1 MTVNLISSTYIEK
14 HPFFTAR
21 KDSYT
26 TASGKVVDPYY
37 VVELPTA
44 VVAMAITE
52 DQQVILV
59 KQYRHPVKRH
69 VLELPGGFIDAD
81 EHPQEAIL
89 RELQEETGYT
99 FSTCHYLGITAANPG
114 LLDNYTHMFVAMGG
128 VKTSTQSLDAN
139 EEIEIQIKTLD
150 EVKVMLLHN
159 EFLQSMQAL
168 CLFLG
173 FEYLASLNSD

>member
-1 MTVNLISSTYIEK
+1 MAANLIGSTYIEK

-26 TASGKVVDPYY
+26 TASGKLVDPYY

-44 VVAMAITE
+44 VVAMAMTE
-52 DQQVILV
+52 DQQLILV
-59 KQYRHPVKRH
+59 KQYRHPVNQTI
-69 VLELPGGFIDAD
+69 LELPGGFIDKD
-81 EHPQEAIL
+81 EQPHEAIL

-99 FSTCHYLGITAANPG
+99 FSSTHYLGITAANPG
-114 LLDNYTHMFVAMGG
+114 LLNNYTHMFIAMGG
-128 VKTSTQSLDAN
+128 VKTSDQSLDAN
-139 EEIEIQIKTLD
+139 EEIEIQLRSLD

-159 EFLQSMQAL
+159 EFLQSLHAL

-173 FEYLASLNSD
+173 FEYLKRE

>member
-1 MTVNLISSTYIEK
+1 MAASLISSTYIEK

-21 KDSYT
+21 KDSYQ
-26 TASGKVVDPYY
+26 TASGKIVDPYF

-44 VVAMAITE
+44 VVAMAITAN
-52 DQQVILV
+52 QQVILV
-59 KQYRHPVKRH
+59 RQYRHPVKQTI
-69 VLELPGGFIDAD
+69 LELPGGFIDAD
-81 EHPQEAIL
+81 EQPQQAIL

-128 VKTSTQSLDAN
+128 VKTSDQTLDAN
-139 EEIEIQIKTLD
+139 EEIEILIKTLD

-173 FEYLASLNSD
+173 FEYLKQKI